1 MMVTKS
7 REEIEQDLKW
17 IRRNAEATIMSV
29 DKALESGSWEIELDY
44 LLEKTGK
51 QKRTVDELREA
62 YASEWKK
69 DRDKWVRVKRVI

>member
-1 MMVTKS
+1 
-7 REEIEQDLKW
+7 
-17 IRRNAEATIMSV
+17 MSV
-29 DKALESGSWEIELDY
+29 DKALKSGSWEIELDY